1 MPQVQDYPYIRV
13 HLCKECGEGFERGQ
27 EVVCVSDGHVDEEQD
42 YSVRN
47 RRFWHYGCFPES
59 ARVAMSSGNAPDRS
73 DKKTMSK
80 KKVTIILE
88 GNSISIDSAIHELKK
103 LTQQADK
110 QPELSSSMQTEQV
123 IDEYNTEFE
132 E

>member
-1 MPQVQDYPYIRV
+1 
-13 HLCKECGEGFERGQ
+13 
-27 EVVCVSDGHVDEEQD
+27 
-42 YSVRN
+42 
-47 RRFWHYGCFPES
+47 
-59 ARVAMSSGNAPDRS
+59 
-73 DKKTMSK
+73 MSK

-103 LTQQADK
+103 LTQQADA

-123 IDEYNTEFE
+123 IDDYNTEFE